1 MYLYEI
7 RFFIDIKILDLYN
20 ENITSCFHIS
30 FTLNDQKDRLNVK
43 KIEDGAL
50 SEINSNNNR
59 SRFGKLFVE
68 KLGQI
73 QDINLELKKQQEN
86 SAKLKKKLMN

>member
-1 MYLYEI
+1 MFSYKFY
-7 RFFIDIKILDLYN
+7 FKW
-20 ENITSCFHIS
+20 S
-30 FTLNDQKDRLNVK
+30 KDSLNVK

-50 SEINSNNNR
+50 SAINSNNNR

-86 SAKLKKKLMN
+86 SAKLKKNSLYIFYIIHKNKILIFILLKINNN